1 MNALSFNT
9 KRLIR
14 FLSFGLIFVSFLTA
28 SFDAGA
34 QSGLEGRDLSQVR
47 SEDISDEQLM
57 NYVQRGKE
65 RGYSVQEM
73 MQTARQ
79 RGLPSSVANRLLRR
93 IRRLEQTQASEGDR
107 SQFTERERDTLS
119 DTARRARREDAL
131 DEVGRRIFGAQ
142 LFSQKSPVFEPSMN
156 IPTPRNYELGA
167 GDEIVIDIWG
177 QTSDVHRLNVSK
189 EGTITIE
196 NLSPLYVHGLSIKEA
211 EKRIIEQLK
220 ELYRGLRPDSSGQ
233 TTFARVHLSD
243 LRSIQVTVMGEVRE
257 PGNYTISSLSTVFN
271 ALYKARGPNNIG
283 SYRDIKV
290 IRGKETVAELD
301 VYDLLV
307 NGNQDSNIRLQDQD
321 IIKVDPY
328 ETRVDVRGAVKREGY
343 FEMKEEETLEDLLNF
358 TGGFSDSAY
367 TEKVRIHRNTT
378 SQKRIETVNKENFS
392 TFKPKTG
399 DVLFADKVIDRFEN
413 RVEITG
419 AVWRPGE
426 YELEEDMTL
435 HDLIMEADGLR
446 PDAYRSRA
454 IINRLKENFEF
465 ELVSVDLNRL
475 MEHPPRHDIKLR
487 PEDEVVIQNIFSM
500 REEYIVSI
508 GGAVSDTGDYTFH
521 EGMTIEDLILKADG
535 FKESASEGRI
545 EIFRRISENQP
556 TQERSANL
564 AESYRFSVN
573 RDLSMREKDKQFEL
587 KPFDQV
593 FVRKKPNYEIQRNV
607 EIEGQVMYP
616 GTYAIES
623 RNERISDLIERS
635 GGLTSEAYLAGAT
648 LLREREVEEREEVDL
663 ELGAG
668 EEVNSENRV
677 NRADTVDRKE
687 TEEIPVGID
696 LADIMENP
704 GSSKDLFLREGD
716 KIRVP
721 KELQTVKVSGAV
733 LREVELRHE
742 QGRRLN
748 YYINRAGGYAQNA
761 FNRRAY
767 VVYANGRVEARR
779 NFLLFSVDPKI
790 TPGAEI
796 IIPEKADREPM
807 DTREFVSLMSSIAST
822 AAVIVSILR

>member
-1 MNALSFNT
+1 MKLFSYL
-9 KRLIR
+9 LICIS
-14 FLSFGLIFVSFLTA
+14 LLAVSYEA
-28 SFDAGA
+28 EA
-34 QSGLEGRDLSQVR
+34 QSGLEGRDLSRAR

-93 IRRLEQTQASEGDR
+93 IRRLEQTQAFEGTR
-107 SQFTERERDTLS
+107 SQFLESERDTLS
-119 DTARRARREDAL
+119 DTARRARREGVL
-131 DEVGRRIFGAQ
+131 DEVGRRIFGAK
-142 LFSQKSPVFEPSMN
+142 LFTQQDPVFEPSMN

-167 GDEIVIDIWG
+167 GDEIVVDIWG
-177 QTSDVHRLNVSK
+177 QSSNVHRLSVSK

-220 ELYRGLRPDSSGQ
+220 ELYRGLRADGSGQ

-257 PGNYTISSLSTVFN
+257 PGNYTVSSLSTVFN

-283 SYRDIKV
+283 TYRDVEV
-290 IRGKETVAELD
+290 IRGDSTVAELD

-307 NGNQDSNIRLQDQD
+307 NGNQESNIRLHDQD

-328 ETRVDVRGAVKREGY
+328 ETRVDVRGAFKREGF
-343 FEMKEEETLEDLLNF
+343 FEMKEDETLEDLLNF

-378 SQKRIETVNKENFS
+378 TQKRIETVNKEDFS

-399 DVLFADKVIDRFEN
+399 DVLFADKIIHRFEN

-454 IINRLKENFEF
+454 IINRLKENFDF
-465 ELVSVDLNRL
+465 ELVSVNLNRL
-475 MEHPPRHDIKLR
+475 MEHPPRHDIKLE
-487 PEDEVVIQNIFSM
+487 PQDEVVIQNIFSM

-545 EIFRRISENQP
+545 EIFRRIIENQS

-593 FVRKKPNYEIQRNV
+593 FVRQKPNYETQRNV

-616 GTYAIES
+616 GTYAIEN

-648 LLREREVEEREEVDL
+648 LLREREVEERQEVDL

-668 EEVNSENRV
+668 EVV
-677 NRADTVDRKE
+677 NRETRANEADTVDRKE
-687 TEEIPVGID
+687 TEEVPVGID

-748 YYINRAGGYAQNA
+748 YYVNRAGGYAQNA

-779 NFLLFSVDPKI
+779 NFLLFNVDPKI

-796 IIPEKADREPM
+796 IIPEKAESEAM
-807 DTREFVSLMSSIAST
+807 NTREFISIMSSIAST
-822 AAVIVSILR
+822 TAVIVSILR